1 MNTTVCIKM
10 YIHKYILYTF
20 NGSKHR
26 TVDNENVFPLSSIVL
41 HCAHVLWRTKKHETL
56 TANQQKLG
64 GVLRSV
70 SSTTNVLATSI
81 SSPCCGFGSC
91 TFEHDTCHEYIVL
104 RHHTYVYLLAYMILR
119 YMHKFKHTYVYI
131 NKKLSIYIYIYM
143 YIVHFQR
150 MKISESG

>member
-1 MNTTVCIKM
+1 MNTTVCINM

-26 TVDNENVFPLSSIVL
+26 TVDNENVFPLSSIML

-91 TFEHDTCHEYIVL
+91 TFEHDTPHLCILVSLYDFEIYAQIQAYICIYKQK
-104 RHHTYVYLLAYMILR
+104 TIYL
-119 YMHKFKHTYVYI
+119 
-131 NKKLSIYIYIYM
+131 SIYIYM
-143 YIVHFQR
+143 YILHFQR